1 MTYCC
6 GLLLKDGMVMVAD
19 TRTNAGVDNISV
31 FRKLHVV
38 EDHDRFLI
46 LATAGNL
53 STTQSALS
61 QLTAPPIEGGPLTL
75 HDAADLF
82 TAARLVGDT
91 MADCRDRVAKAVGPT
106 IPSDATILFGGQ
118 IKGQPMRFFLIYGQ
132 GNFIE
137 CEPDTPFLQ
146 AGETKYGKPIL
157 LRSVAYDCDLY
168 EALKVVLL
176 SFDST
181 IRSNLAVGLP
191 LDLLV
196 LRRDALKPELAHRIE
211 VDDPYFHELGLQWG
225 DALHTAVREM
235 PDVPYRSEAIPPP

>member
-6 GLLLKDGMVMVAD
+6 GLLLKDGLVMVTD
-19 TRTNAGVDNISV
+19 TRTNAGVDNIST
-31 FRKLHVV
+31 FRKLHTVQGQ
-38 EDHDRFLI
+38 DRFI
-46 LATAGNL
+46 MLATAGNL

-75 HDAADLF
+75 HDVADLF
-82 TAARLVGDT
+82 SAAQLVGDT
-91 MADCRDRVAKAVGPT
+91 LAGCRKRVGEAVGPNVA
-106 IPSDATILFGGQ
+106 SDATVLFGGQ
-118 IKGQPMRFFLIYGQ
+118 IQGQPMRFFLIYGQ

-157 LRSVAYDCDLY
+157 LRSIAFDCDLY
-168 EALKVVLL
+168 EALKIALV

-191 LDLLV
+191 LDLVV
-196 LRRDALKPELAHRIE
+196 LRRDALQPELAHRIE
-211 VDDPYFHELGLQWG
+211 PDDPYFHELGERWSH
-225 DALHTAVREM
+225 ALRETL
-235 PDVPYRSEAIPPP
+235 RELPPPPYTGG